1 MRILW
6 FSNTISGR
14 YGYSVVTSPVTEAL
28 QKAGHQMIVFGM
40 QSIHPPFKD
49 EIGRVHVGLRYDAFG
64 SDILGNLLK
73 AYKIDLLITV
83 FDVWLDQAQY
93 IPPTCQKLQIP
104 FVSHITA
111 NSYPLSPFLARF
123 CQFAKMLVAPS
134 KFVEKCL
141 YEVFPQKTI
150 RIPHGVDL
158 NIYKP
163 LSEEEKQEF
172 KERLRIEDKE
182 FIMVSVMRNK
192 GLQKNF
198 PALFHAWKLML
209 ETYEELRK
217 DGILLILS
225 DPLEGEG
232 IRLDLLRNLAGL
244 DSNNIMFIW
253 GKPNK
258 DLSTLEMTYEN
269 DPEGFMHN
277 ANYCFGPEEMCKL
290 YNIADVHVISS
301 AGESFNLPSLEA
313 MACGTPIIMPDNT
326 TGPELV
332 GEGKTGLLAKCKFET
347 TTPLISDIRYV
358 CPKSLAECMEK
369 LYLNK
374 KLREKCANNARKF
387 AKNYSWE
394 KINKLWINLVN
405 AVPYLG

>member
-64 SDILGNLLK
+64 SDILASLLK
-73 AYKIDLLITV
+73 TYKIELLITV

-93 IPPTCQKLQIP
+93 IPGICQKLQVP
-104 FVSHITA
+104 LVSHITA
-111 NSYPLSPFLARF
+111 NSYPLSLFLSRF
-123 CQFAKMLVAPS
+123 CQHAKMLIAPS
-134 KFVEKCL
+134 KFVEKTL
-141 YEVFPQKTI
+141 AEVFPQRTI

-158 NIYKP
+158 NTFRP
-163 LSEEEKQEF
+163 LPEKEKQEF
-172 KERLRIEDKE
+172 KERLRVEDKK
-182 FIMVSVMRNK
+182 FIAVSVMRNK
-192 GLQKNF
+192 GLQKNY
-198 PALFHAWKLML
+198 PALFHAWKLVL
-209 ETYEELRK
+209 ERHEELK
-217 DGILLILS
+217 KEGILLVLA

-232 IRLDLLRNLAGL
+232 IRLDLLRTMGNLT
-244 DSNNIMFIW
+244 DNVMFIW
-253 GKPNK
+253 GKPTK
-258 DLSTLEMTYEN
+258 DLSKIEMTYEN

-277 ANYCFGPEEMCKL
+277 ANYNFGPEEMCKL
-290 YNIADVHVISS
+290 YNIADVHVVSS
-301 AGESFNLPSLEA
+301 CGESFNLPSLEA

-332 GEGKTGLLAKCKFET
+332 DEGKTGLLAKCVFET
-347 TTPLISDIRYV
+347 TTPLISDIKYV
-358 CPKSLAECMEK
+358 DPKSLADCIER
-369 LYLNK
+369 LYLDER
-374 KLREKCANNARKF
+374 LREKCAKNAIEF
-387 AKNYSWE
+387 AKNYSWD
-394 KINKLWINLVN
+394 KVNKLWIDLVD